1 MNSWE
6 KDELL
11 RATRSLCWGGGAAAG
26 LLTATG
32 DIVTAAKVPPL
43 CAELLALSQAPYAQV
58 SLLVSLVDGLIVA
71 PCGSCRQA
79 LVDRDPSMRVLVPG
93 EQIVQAR
100 DLLPFADA
108 NPSNPRVARPSRH
121 ALRSHDEEEESYFVT
136 WQV

>member
-6 KDELL
+6 KKELL
-11 RATRSLCWGGGAAAG
+11 RATRSLCWGRGAAA
-26 LLTATG
+26 
-32 DIVTAAKVPPL
+32 
-43 CAELLALSQAPYAQV
+43 
-58 SLLVSLVDGLIVA
+58 GLIVA

-79 LVDRDPSMRVLVPG
+79 LVPG

-100 DLLPFADA
+100 DLLPFAGA
-108 NPSNPRVARPSRH
+108 NPSNPHVARPSRH